1 MPEPL
6 DSRPNWLF
14 LDMNS
19 FFASAEQ
26 HLRKELRGR
35 PVGVIPLK
43 TESTCVIAA
52 SVEAKARGVR
62 TGTSVPEAR
71 RLCPEIALVEARPP
85 VYVETHHAVM
95 RSIDRWLPIHRAY
108 SIDEWAIR
116 LTGPDRE
123 LDRATD
129 LAQRIKRQIREDF
142 SPWLPCSVGIAP
154 TRLLA
159 KIACELQKPD
169 GLTALMLHDL
179 PDRLE
184 HLRLSELTGIASG
197 MVKRLET
204 HGVRTI
210 CDLWALTRDE
220 SVRAWGSVAGADWWA
235 GFHGIDEPEAPTRK
249 RSMSHANMLEPRF
262 RTDAGA
268 RLMLTRLVSR
278 LGIRLRS
285 EGYLAGELHISV
297 RYTRGNAFTSGV
309 DLPHVND
316 TTALLGSLHELWD
329 RRAPSPSPPLN
340 VGATVSGLV
349 LVSQTPRSLF
359 EHDHER
365 ELLSGAMDIINSRWG
380 LPAIYFGSMHGCCH
394 HMDDKIAF
402 GRIPPGMKPPAAT
415 KAPGEPE
422 RRGDR

>member
-1 MPEPL
+1 
-6 DSRPNWLF
+6 
-14 LDMNS
+14 
-19 FFASAEQ
+19 
-26 HLRKELRGR
+26 
-35 PVGVIPLK
+35 
-43 TESTCVIAA
+43 
-52 SVEAKARGVR
+52 
-62 TGTSVPEAR
+62 
-71 RLCPEIALVEARPP
+71 
-85 VYVETHHAVM
+85 
-95 RSIDRWLPIHRAY
+95 
-108 SIDEWAIR
+108 
-116 LTGPDRE
+116 
-123 LDRATD
+123 
-129 LAQRIKRQIREDF
+129 
-142 SPWLPCSVGIAP
+142 
-154 TRLLA
+154 
-159 KIACELQKPD
+159 
-169 GLTALMLHDL
+169 
-179 PDRLE
+179 
-184 HLRLSELTGIASG
+184 
-197 MVKRLET
+197 
-204 HGVRTI
+204 
-210 CDLWALTRDE
+210 
-220 SVRAWGSVAGADWWA
+220 
-235 GFHGIDEPEAPTRK
+235 
-249 RSMSHANMLEPRF
+249 MSHANMLEPRF

-394 HMDDKIAF
+394 HMDDQLAC